1 MLNKIAFFAL
11 VLIFNTSYS
20 QNEDKEPVNI
30 LVLLSDDQRW
40 DALGFAGNTV
50 IETPELD
57 KLAQQGVYFKNGFV
71 TTPICAVSRATVFTG
86 QYAQT
91 HGVNDFATP
100 IDLRTSY
107 PAILNTNGYYTGF
120 IGKWGINDS
129 DMDYFREVVNMFDY
143 WGGSTNQANYWHEK
157 DCNYVQH
164 SGVDDK
170 HNFLCNCPTDNRGV
184 SGEGVRIGRKD
195 ISEPVHLTTRVI
207 PEKVSDFL
215 KQRDK
220 SKPFCLSVSFKSP
233 HGPWAD
239 HDTTYNSRFV
249 NEPVPLSGNVDV
261 EDAKSRPDF
270 LKISLN
276 GDLEK
281 IKDKSLKGRLQNSI
295 RKYYRLIEGMDYAV
309 GKIMGELKAQNLDE
323 NTIILFLSDN
333 GMFLGEH
340 GFRGKWLMYE
350 ESVKVPFFIYD
361 PRMPDESRGKIL
373 EQIVANIDVAPTILD
388 LAGIEVPSFMD
399 GKSISGLLTN
409 PNQNFRDHLFLEHL
423 YGHGK
428 KQQHIERS
436 RAVRTKH
443 LKYINYSDQ
452 TGPLSEELYNI
463 IDDPLEM
470 KNLSTQ
476 EANSSD
482 LKQMRSLLSR
492 YLEK

>member
-1 MLNKIAFFAL
+1 
-11 VLIFNTSYS
+11 
-20 QNEDKEPVNI
+20 
-30 LVLLSDDQRW
+30 
-40 DALGFAGNTV
+40 
-50 IETPELD
+50 
-57 KLAQQGVYFKNGFV
+57 
-71 TTPICAVSRATVFTG
+71 
-86 QYAQT
+86 
-91 HGVNDFATP
+91 
-100 IDLRTSY
+100 
-107 PAILNTNGYYTGF
+107 
-120 IGKWGINDS
+120 
-129 DMDYFREVVNMFDY
+129 
-143 WGGSTNQANYWHEK
+143 
-157 DCNYVQH
+157 
-164 SGVDDK
+164 
-170 HNFLCNCPTDNRGV
+170 
-184 SGEGVRIGRKD
+184 
-195 ISEPVHLTTRVI
+195 
-207 PEKVSDFL
+207 
-215 KQRDK
+215 
-220 SKPFCLSVSFKSP
+220 
-233 HGPWAD
+233 
-239 HDTTYNSRFV
+239 
-249 NEPVPLSGNVDV
+249 
-261 EDAKSRPDF
+261 